1 MSKIFSILQ
10 VGAVNYFANLRKIS
24 RKLVILHKIMKFTL
38 QYKDTKTNARAGE
51 MVTDHGV
58 IQTPIFMPVGTAAAM
73 KGIFHRDVRDE
84 AKAQIILA
92 NTYHLYL
99 RPGMKILEEAGGVHR
114 FSTWDKPML
123 TDSGGFQVF
132 SLAACR
138 KLKEDGCH
146 FQSHIDGSRHLF
158 TPESVIDTERTIG
171 ADIMMAFDECPPG
184 DAPKEYA
191 AKSLALTERWLDRCF
206 NQYHKTQ
213 PKYGHYQSLFPIVQG
228 CGYPDLR
235 AKAAE
240 NVLQYDADGYA
251 IGGLAVG
258 EPTEVMYAMIEVVNA
273 VLPQEKPRYLMGVG
287 TPINI
292 LEAISRGVDMF
303 DCVMPTRNG
312 RNGHLFTSEGVINI
326 RNKKWENDFSPIDP
340 NGTTFVD
347 HQYSKAYLHHLVV
360 CGEMLAAQ
368 IASLHNIGFYLW
380 LVGEARKHII
390 AGDFAEWKT
399 IMVEKLGRR
408 L

>member
-1 MSKIFSILQ
+1 MSYIFSI
-10 VGAVNYFANLRKIS
+10 VRGRVINYFANLRKIS

-38 QYKDTKTNARAGE
+38 QHKDTKTNARAGE

-114 FSTWDKPML
+114 FSTWDKPLL

-138 KLKEDGCH
+138 KLKEEGCH

-184 DAPKEYA
+184 DAPKDYA

-240 NVLQYDADGYA
+240 NVLQYNADGYA

-273 VLPQEKPRYLMGVG
+273 VLPQDKPRYLMGVG

-312 RNGHLFTSEGVINI
+312 RNGQLFTSEGVINI

-399 IMVEKLGRR
+399 IMVEKLSRR

>member
-1 MSKIFSILQ
+1 
-10 VGAVNYFANLRKIS
+10 
-24 RKLVILHKIMKFTL
+24 MKFTL
-38 QYKDTKTNARAGE
+38 QHKAPNSKARAGE
-51 MVTDHGV
+51 FTTDHGV
-58 IQTPIFMPVGTAAAM
+58 VQTPIFMPVGTAAAM
-73 KGIFHRDVRDE
+73 KGIFHRDVEQE

-92 NTYHLYL
+92 NTYHLYM
-99 RPGMKILEEAGGVHR
+99 RPGMEIIEKAGGVHR

-132 SLAACR
+132 SLAGCR
-138 KLKEDGCH
+138 KIKEEGCH

-184 DAPKEYA
+184 DSTREYA
-191 AKSLALTERWLDRCF
+191 AKSLSLTQRWLDRCF
-206 NQYHKTQ
+206 NQYAKTQ

-228 CGYPDLR
+228 CSYPDLR

-240 NVLQYDADGYA
+240 HVMQYNADGYA

-258 EPTEVMYAMIEVVNA
+258 EPTEVMYEMIEVTNA
-273 VLPQEKPRYLMGVG
+273 ILPEDKPRYLMGVG

-292 LEAISRGVDMF
+292 LEGIDRGVDMF

-312 RNGHLFTSEGVINI
+312 RNGQLFTWEGVINI
-326 RNKKWENDFSPIDP
+326 RNKKWEDDFSPIDP
-340 NGTTFVD
+340 EGEAFVD
-347 HQYSKAYLHHLVV
+347 TTYSKAYLHHLTK
-360 CGEMLAAQ
+360 CQEMLAAQ
-368 IASLHNIGFYLW
+368 IASLHNIAFYLR
-380 LVGEARKHII
+380 LVTKARERII
-390 AGDFAEWKT
+390 AGDFAEWKVRA
-399 IMVEKLGRR
+399 VEKLSRR

>member
-1 MSKIFSILQ
+1 M
-10 VGAVNYFANLRKIS
+10 NYGLLCVSLR
-24 RKLVILHKIMKFTL
+24 IMKFIL
-38 QYKDTKTNARAGE
+38 QCTDSQSKARAGE
-51 MVTDHGV
+51 IVTDHGT

-73 KGIFHRDVRDE
+73 KGIFHRDLE
-84 AKAQIILA
+84 QQAKAQIILA

-99 RPGMKILEEAGGVHR
+99 RPGMKIIEEAGGVHR

-146 FQSHIDGSRHLF
+146 FQSHIDGSRHVF

-184 DAPKEYA
+184 DAPKDYA

-206 NQYHKTQ
+206 NQYHKTA

-228 CGYPDLR
+228 CGYADLR

-240 NVLQYDADGYA
+240 NVLQYNADGYA

-258 EPTEVMYAMIEVVNA
+258 EPTEVMYSMIEVVNA
-273 VLPQEKPRYLMGVG
+273 VLPTGKPRYLMGVG

-292 LEAISRGVDMF
+292 LEGIARGVDMF

-312 RNGHLFTSEGVINI
+312 RNGQLFTSEGVINI
-326 RNKKWENDFSPIDP
+326 RNKKWENDFSPIDAA
-340 NGTTFVD
+340 GTTFVD
-347 HQYSKAYLHHLVV
+347 TQYSKAYLHHLVV
-360 CGEMLAAQ
+360 CKEMLAAQ

-380 LVGEARKHII
+380 LVTEARKHII
-390 AGDFAEWKT
+390 AGDFTAWKQ
-399 IMVEKLGRR
+399 IMVEKLSRR

>member
-1 MSKIFSILQ
+1 
-10 VGAVNYFANLRKIS
+10 
-24 RKLVILHKIMKFTL
+24 MKFDVQHTL
-38 QYKDTKTNARAGE
+38 GDSRARAGLLH
-51 MVTDHGV
+51 TDHGDV
-58 IQTPIFMPVGTAAAM
+58 TTPIFMPVGTAAAM
-73 KGIFHRDVRDE
+73 KGIFHRDLRQE
-84 AKAQIILA
+84 AHAQIILA

-99 RPGMKILEEAGGVHR
+99 RPGMDIIEQAGGVHR
-114 FSTWDKPML
+114 FSTWDGPML

-132 SLAACR
+132 SLASCR
-138 KLKEDGCH
+138 KLKEEGCH

-184 DAPKEYA
+184 DAPRDYA
-191 AKSLALTERWLDRCF
+191 AKSLAMTERWLDRCF
-206 NQYHKTQ
+206 NRYAQTA
-213 PKYGHYQSLFPIVQG
+213 PKYGHYQALFPIVQG
-228 CGYPDLR
+228 CAYADLR
-235 AKAAE
+235 QSAAR

-258 EPTEVMYAMIEVVNA
+258 EPTDVMYSMIEVVNE
-273 VLPQEKPRYLMGVG
+273 VLPENRPRYLMGVG

-292 LEAISRGVDMF
+292 LEGIDRGVDMF

-312 RNGHLFTSEGVINI
+312 RNGQLFTSEGVINI

-340 NGTTFVD
+340 AGVAFVD
-347 HQYSKAYLHHLVV
+347 TLYSKAYLHHLVV

-368 IASLHNIGFYLW
+368 IASLHNVAFYLW
-380 LVGEARKHII
+380 LVGEARRHIV
-390 AGDFAEWKT
+390 AGDFKAWKET
-399 IMVEKLGRR
+399 MVQRLARR